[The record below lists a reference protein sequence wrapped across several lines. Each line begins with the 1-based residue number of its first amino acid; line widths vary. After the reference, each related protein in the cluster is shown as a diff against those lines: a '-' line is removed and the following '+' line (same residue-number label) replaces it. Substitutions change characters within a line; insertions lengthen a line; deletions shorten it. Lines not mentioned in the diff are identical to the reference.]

1 MKRLPHWI
9 LTMLLVAL
17 TLSATAL
24 AGRMDIVPGI
34 AHGLSVEPPPPSHV
48 TCPKTDTPPPCK
60 HVPGDDENTNDK
72 KDEKAADKAAKDAEK
87 AAKDVEKAQEEA
99 KKAADDA
106 KKAADKA
113 ADDAKKAADKAA
125 KDDSK
130 KAKKS

>member
-1 MKRLPHWI
+1 MKRLPQWI

-17 TLSATAL
+17 ALSATAL
-24 AGRMDIVPGI
+24 AGRMDIVPRI

-48 TCPKTDTPPPCK
+48 TCPKTNTPPPCK
-60 HVPGDDENTNDK
+60 HVPGDDDNQGNDNNQGNDK
-72 KDEKAADKAAKDAEK
+72 NDQKAADEAQKAADKAAKDA
-87 AAKDVEKAQEEA
+87 A
-99 KKAADDA
+99 
-106 KKAADKA
+106 KA